1 MSKEFVDA
9 MQAGNN
15 LEAEAAFKDAVAKKV
30 GDNLELKRKELSKTF
45 VSNYTNKEADVNDED
60 VWRCL

>member
-15 LEAEAAFKDAVAKKV
+15 LEAEAVFKDAIAKKV
-30 GDNLELKRKELSKTF
+30 GDSLELKRKDISKAF
-45 VSNYTNKEADVNDED
+45 VSNYKDKEANDADV
-60 VWRCL
+60 

>member
-9 MQAGNN
+9 IQAGNN

-30 GDNLELKRKELSKTF
+30 GDSLELKRKELSKTF

-60 VWRCL
+60 V

>member
-9 MQAGNN
+9 IEAGNN

-30 GDNLELKRKELSKTF
+30 GDSFELKRKDISKAF
-45 VSNYTNKEADVNDED
+45 VSNYKDTNANDED
-60 VWRCL
+60 V

>member
-9 MQAGNN
+9 IQAGNN
-15 LEAEAAFKDAVAKKV
+15 LEAETVFKDAVAKKV

-45 VSNYTNKEADVNDED
+45 VSNYTDKESDVNDED
-60 VWRCL
+60 V

>member
-9 MQAGNN
+9 IQAGNN
-15 LEAEAAFKDAVAKKV
+15 LEAEAVFKDTVARKV
-30 GDNLELKRKELSKTF
+30 GDNLELKRKEISKTF

-60 VWRCL
+60 V

>member
-9 MQAGNN
+9 IQAGNN
-15 LEAEAAFKDAVAKKV
+15 LEAETVFKDAVAKKV

-45 VSNYTNKEADVNDED
+45 VSNYTDKESDLNDED
-60 VWRCL
+60 V

>member
-9 MQAGNN
+9 IQAGNN
-15 LEAEAAFKDAVAKKV
+15 LEAETVFKDAVAKKV
-30 GDNLELKRKELSKTF
+30 GDTLELKRKEISKTF

-60 VWRCL
+60 V

>member
-9 MQAGNN
+9 IQTGNN

-45 VSNYTNKEADVNDED
+45 VSNYTDKESDVNDED
-60 VWRCL
+60 V

>member
-9 MQAGNN
+9 IQTGNN

-30 GDNLELKRKELSKTF
+30 GDNLELKRKEFSKTF
-45 VSNYTNKEADVNDED
+45 VSNYTDKESDVNDED
-60 VWRCL
+60 V

>member
-9 MQAGNN
+9 IQAGNN
-15 LEAEAAFKDAVAKKV
+15 LEAETVFKDAIAKKV

-45 VSNYTNKEADVNDED
+45 VSNYTDKEADVNDTD
-60 VWRCL
+60 I

>member
-45 VSNYTNKEADVNDED
+45 VSNYTDKESDVNDED
-60 VWRCL
+60 V

>member
-60 VWRCL
+60 V

>member
-9 MQAGNN
+9 IQTGNN

-30 GDNLELKRKELSKTF
+30 GDNLELKRKEISKTF
-45 VSNYTNKEADVNDED
+45 VSNYTNKEANDED
-60 VWRCL
+60 V

>member
-9 MQAGNN
+9 IQAGNN
-15 LEAEAAFKDAVAKKV
+15 LEAEAVFKDAVAKKV

-45 VSNYTNKEADVNDED
+45 VSNYTDKESDVNDED
-60 VWRCL
+60 V

>member
-9 MQAGNN
+9 IQAGNN

-45 VSNYTNKEADVNDED
+45 VSNYTDKESDVNDED
-60 VWRCL
+60 V

>member
-9 MQAGNN
+9 IQAGNN
-15 LEAEAAFKDAVAKKV
+15 LEAETVFKNTVAKKV
-30 GDNLELKRKELSKTF
+30 GDSLELKRKEISKTF

-60 VWRCL
+60 V

>member
-1 MSKEFVDA
+1 MGKEVVDA
-9 MQAGNN
+9 IQAGNN

-45 VSNYTNKEADVNDED
+45 VSNYTDKESDVNDED
-60 VWRCL
+60 V

>member
-9 MQAGNN
+9 IEAGNN

-30 GDNLELKRKELSKTF
+30 GDSLELKRKDISKAF
-45 VSNYTNKEADVNDED
+45 VSNYKDTNANDED
-60 VWRCL
+60 V

>member
-9 MQAGNN
+9 IQAGNN
-15 LEAEAAFKDAVAKKV
+15 LEAEAVFKDAIAKKV

-45 VSNYTNKEADVNDED
+45 VSNYTDKESDVNDED
-60 VWRCL
+60 V

>member
-1 MSKEFVDA
+1 MSREFVNSIAAWNNIDA
-9 MQAGNN
+9 
-15 LEAEAAFKDAVAKKV
+15 ETAFKDAVAKKV

-45 VSNYTNKEADVNDED
+45 VSNYTDKESDVNDED

>member
-15 LEAEAAFKDAVAKKV
+15 LEAEAAFKNAVARKV
-30 GDNLELKRKELSKTF
+30 GDNLELKRKEISKTF

-60 VWRCL
+60 V

>member
-9 MQAGNN
+9 IEAGNN
-15 LEAEAAFKDAVAKKV
+15 LEAEAVFKDAVAKKV

-45 VSNYTNKEADVNDED
+45 VSNYTDKESDVNDED
-60 VWRCL
+60 V

>member
-9 MQAGNN
+9 IQAGNN

-60 VWRCL
+60 V

>member
-9 MQAGNN
+9 IQAGSN

-30 GDNLELKRKELSKTF
+30 GDNLELKRKELSNTF
-45 VSNYTNKEADVNDED
+45 VSNYTDKESDVNDED
-60 VWRCL
+60 V